1 MTIHPKVMAAYLR
14 TLEAESADAE
24 FSTVATKRAVTRAAN
39 TLSKKIKEFHPNLDM
54 QQNIALRT
62 KLQELGL

>member
-1 MTIHPKVMAAYLR
+1 VNIHPKVIAAYLR

-24 FSTVATKRAVTRAAN
+24 FATVVTKRAATRAAN

-62 KLQELGL
+62 KLQEIA